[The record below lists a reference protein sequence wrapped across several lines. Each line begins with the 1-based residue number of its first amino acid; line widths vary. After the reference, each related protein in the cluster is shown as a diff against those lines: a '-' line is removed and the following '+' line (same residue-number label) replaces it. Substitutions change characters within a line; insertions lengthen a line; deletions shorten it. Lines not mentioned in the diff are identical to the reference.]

1 MSRLLRCRIELR
13 PSPLSLPLAL
23 KFSCPTGPLVDVP
36 GCVQCLQ
43 RRLSTVS
50 SVLAAVTERCAAEC
64 KRGRKLVSR
73 NAAADL
79 LTLTGAAESVAATA
93 AVQTTSLL
101 HVQELALTGRPHI
114 VGDVPET
121 DKSPRC
127 CPLCVIE

>member
-13 PSPLSLPLAL
+13 PSPLSLPLAF

-79 LTLTGAAESVAATA
+79 LTLTGAAESEAATA

-101 HVQELALTGRPHI
+101 HVQELALTGRPHMAR
-114 VGDVPET
+114 ET